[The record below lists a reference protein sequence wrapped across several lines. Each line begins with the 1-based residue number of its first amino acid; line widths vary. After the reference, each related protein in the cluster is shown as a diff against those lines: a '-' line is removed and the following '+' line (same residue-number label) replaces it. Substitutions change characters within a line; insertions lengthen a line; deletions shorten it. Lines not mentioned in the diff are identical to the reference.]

1 MKRKLYIDRIL
12 VFHDFPELFLAQD
25 KSGLDYLCL
34 LTNLE
39 TEKYHYHCV
48 AISKKRLYQY
58 LNGKVDLRD
67 IFTNPELPEWWQAT
81 DTSDREFEIAFYSN
95 EGLNEEFLPEID
107 CYFSEELQDDLIRHE
122 VVEHNNVIVH
132 LSLSD
137 ENNKQSIPIDDLG
150 DFSKLYQALVENAYK
165 KSILNS
171 DLKEKKSFIIPTNYK
186 LEAFAAS
193 PGSFNLHLI
202 SRSNKNLFGTSIIE
216 EGLRRIDDIISY
228 TESEDELIESLRQI
242 KGHTISNY
250 RKLLEKV
257 INRNITFKYK
267 WHSPSS
273 PVIHTRTINQQYA
286 TRVKE
291 ILDLKDELVEEIK
304 EFIGLVK
311 QADVERGSWRITNE
325 EDGKDYTGDS
335 EGHLLDGITLETV
348 RYKFICEEI
357 IEAMKVT
364 EKEKTNYRLKSVEKL

>member
-1 MKRKLYIDRIL
+1 MKRLLHIDRIL

-34 LTNLE
+34 LTGLNA
-39 TEKYHYHCV
+39 EKYQYHCV
-48 AISKKRLYQY
+48 SISKKRLYQY
-58 LNGKVDLRD
+58 LNGKVDLRE
-67 IFTNPELPEWWQAT
+67 IFTNPELPEWWLTT
-81 DTSDREFEIAFYSN
+81 DTSQEEFEIAIYSN
-95 EGLNEEFLPEID
+95 EVISEDLLPDSD
-107 CYFSEELQDDLIRHE
+107 CYFSEELQDDLIRYE

-137 ENNKQSIPIDDLG
+137 QNNNQSIPIDDLG
-150 DFSKLYQALVENAYK
+150 DFSKIYQALVENAYK

-171 DLKEKKSFIIPTNYK
+171 NIKEKKSFIIPANYK

-193 PGSFNLHLI
+193 PGSFNLHLV
-202 SRSNKNLFGTSIIE
+202 SRSNKDLFGSSLIE

-228 TESEDELIESLRQI
+228 TENEEELIETLRQI
-242 KGHTISNY
+242 KGHAISNY
-250 RKLLEKV
+250 RKLLEKI

-304 EFIGLVK
+304 ELIGLVK

-348 RYKFICEEI
+348 RYKFVCEEI
-357 IEAMKVT
+357 SEALKVT
-364 EKEKTNYRLKSVEKL
+364 EKEKINYRLKSVEKI

>member
-1 MKRKLYIDRIL
+1 MKRKLHIDRIL
-12 VFHDFPELFLAQD
+12 VFNDFPELFLAQD
-25 KSGLDYLCL
+25 RSGLDYLCL

-39 TEKYHYHCV
+39 IDLYNYHCV
-48 AISKKRLYQY
+48 AISKKRLYHF
-58 LNGKVDLRD
+58 LNGKIDLRD
-67 IFTNPELPEWWQAT
+67 IFTNPELPEWWHAT
-81 DTSDREFEIAFYSN
+81 DTSKSEFEITFYSN
-95 EGLNEEFLPEID
+95 EGLKEEYLPEID
-107 CYFSEELQDDLIRHE
+107 CFFSDELQDDLIRSE

-137 ENNKQSIPIDDLG
+137 TNNRQSIPIDDLG

-171 DLKEKKSFIIPTNYK
+171 DIKDKRSFIIPENYK

-193 PGSFNLHLI
+193 PGSFNLHLV
-202 SRSNKNLFGTSIIE
+202 SRSNKDLFGNSIIE

-228 TESEDELIESLRQI
+228 TESEEELIESLRQI

-250 RKLLEKV
+250 RRLLEKI
-257 INRNITFKYK
+257 INRNINFKYR

-273 PVIHTRTINQQYA
+273 SVIHTRTINQQYA

-291 ILDLKDELVEEIK
+291 ILDLKDELVQEIR

-311 QADVERGSWRITNE
+311 QADVERGNWRITNE
-325 EDGKDYTGDS
+325 EDGKDYSGESD
-335 EGHLLDGITLETV
+335 GHLLDGITLETV
-348 RYKFICEEI
+348 RYKLICEEI

-364 EKEKTNYRLKSVEKL
+364 EKEKINYRLISVEKL